1 MQLKVEICGV
11 NTATLAVLTAEEMDT
26 LLRRVK
32 EGDKAAREKLI
43 SGNLRLVLST
53 IQRVGGRGEPV
64 DDLFQVGCVGL
75 IKAIDNFNVDL
86 GVRFSTYAVPIAFR
100 SRKGKEFI
108 MTRKDALREAI
119 HIVSNARIGK
129 QRKADI
135 IAGLE
140 LCQQEL
146 PFSHWSEAAIFD
158 ACDTWVQEHGELH
171 MRAFVSPQMPSHPT
185 IKNRFG
191 MTAREFRD
199 KYYPMKDV
207 STRSLYYKHSVHEW
221 NGLFVKEFNRIR
233 CTGQDDYNCRRDHD
247 LPTWNTMAAMN
258 KCKTWN
264 QLLSKLSLATYQKS
278 RPEVKVRI
286 TFPDE

>member
-1 MQLKVEICGV
+1 
-11 NTATLAVLTAEEMDT
+11 
-26 LLRRVK
+26 
-32 EGDKAAREKLI
+32 
-43 SGNLRLVLST
+43 
-53 IQRVGGRGEPV
+53 
-64 DDLFQVGCVGL
+64 
-75 IKAIDNFNVDL
+75 
-86 GVRFSTYAVPIAFR
+86 
-100 SRKGKEFI
+100 

-146 PFSHWSEAAIFD
+146 PFSHWSKEAIFD
-158 ACDTWVQEHGELH
+158 ACDTWVKEHGELH
-171 MRAFVSPQMPSHPT
+171 MQAFVSPQMPSHPA

-207 STRSLYYKHSVHEW
+207 STRSRYYKCSISEW
-221 NGLFVKEFNRIR
+221 NDLFVEEFNRIK
-233 CTGQDDYNCRRDHD
+233 CTGQDDYNRRRNHD

-258 KCKTWN
+258 GCKTWN
-264 QLLSKLSLATYQKS
+264 QFLTKLALKTYGKAH
-278 RPEVKVRI
+278 PKVEVRI
-286 TFPDE
+286 LPPDK